1 MDLPSPRS
9 LVPSRDA
16 HTVASGVSLLG
27 SDKDLVANDLGLVG
41 RSAALLRVR
50 DAIEKVA
57 RAPRTTV
64 LVTGESGTGKEL
76 VARAIHA
83 RSSRAAGPFVAVNC
97 AALSAELFAS
107 ELFGHEAGAFTGALP
122 KGRKGLLAAAEGGTL
137 LLDEIGEL
145 DPAVQAQLLRVLQER
160 VYRSVGG
167 TRDIPMD
174 VRIVAATH
182 RDLQDLVASGRFRE
196 DLWYRLNVASIHL
209 PALRERAADI
219 PDLCRHLLD
228 RVALDHGLGAIAI
241 ADEALANLGSREWP
255 GNVRELA
262 HALERA
268 AIRSSGERIE
278 LEHIDE
284 AATVPVRACTTG
296 RLVLEVEELSI
307 DAVERSLI
315 TRVLAESNGNRSLA
329 ARTLGVHRA
338 TLYGKLRAHGLSL
351 QAG

>member
-1 MDLPSPRS
+1 MELSPTTTG
-9 LVPSRDA
+9 DA
-16 HTVASGVSLLG
+16 AS
-27 SDKDLVANDLGLVG
+27 DLGLVG

-50 DAIEKVA
+50 DAVEKIA

-64 LVTGESGTGKEL
+64 LITGESGTGKEL
-76 VARAIHA
+76 VARAIHE
-83 RSSRAAGPFVAVNC
+83 RSNRRTGPFVAVNC

-145 DPAVQAQLLRVLQER
+145 GPAVQAQLLRVLQER
-160 VYRSVGG
+160 VYRPVGG

-182 RDLQDLVASGRFRE
+182 RDLQELVAADRFRE

-209 PALRERAADI
+209 PPLRERATDV
-219 PDLCRHLLD
+219 PDLCRHILD
-228 RVALDHGLGAIAI
+228 RIAIEHGSGPIAIQADALDDLGRR
-241 ADEALANLGSREWP
+241 DWS

-268 AIRSSGERIE
+268 AIRSGGAQVER
-278 LEHIDE
+278 EHLDSETIAVSRPSKSSNDD
-284 AATVPVRACTTG
+284 
-296 RLVLEVEELSI
+296 RLVLEVEGLSI
-307 DAVERSLI
+307 QAVERSLI
-315 TRVLAESNGNRSLA
+315 ARVMTESGGNRSLA

-338 TLYGKLRAHGLSL
+338 TLYGKLRAHGL
-351 QAG
+351 AAPVG

>member
-1 MDLPSPRS
+1 MEALPIPTA
-9 LVPSRDA
+9 VPP
-16 HTVASGVSLLG
+16 H
-27 SDKDLVANDLGLVG
+27 DLGLVG

-50 DAIEKVA
+50 DAIGKVA

-97 AALSAELFAS
+97 AALSAELFAA
-107 ELFGHEAGAFTGALP
+107 ELFGHEPGAFTGALP

-160 VYRSVGG
+160 VYRPVGG

-174 VRIVAATH
+174 VRIIAATH
-182 RDLQDLVASGRFRE
+182 RDLQELVAAGRFRE
-196 DLWYRLNVASIHL
+196 DLWYRLNVASIQL
-209 PALRERAADI
+209 PALRERAADV
-219 PDLCRHLLD
+219 PDLCRHLLE
-228 RVALDHGLGAIAI
+228 RIALDHGLGEIALS
-241 ADEALANLGSREWP
+241 DEAAAELTGREWP
-255 GNVRELA
+255 GNVRELS

-268 AIRSSGERIE
+268 AIRSGGERIE
-278 LEHIDE
+278 REHLEE
-284 AATVPVRACTTG
+284 AGSTPERARTTG
-296 RLVLEVEELSI
+296 RLMLEIEDLSL

-315 TRVLAESNGNRSLA
+315 ARVLAESGGNRSLA

-338 TLYGKLRAHGLSL
+338 TLYGKLRALGMAA

>member
-1 MDLPSPRS
+1 MDLPPKERREADP
-9 LVPSRDA
+9 VRTDM
-16 HTVASGVSLLG
+16 
-27 SDKDLVANDLGLVG
+27 GLVG

-50 DAIEKVA
+50 DAVEKVA

-160 VYRSVGG
+160 VYRPVGG
-167 TRDIPMD
+167 TRDVPMD

-182 RDLQDLVASGRFRE
+182 RDLQELVAAGRFRE

-209 PALRERAADI
+209 PALRERAADV
-219 PDLCRHLLD
+219 PDLCRHLLERIAD
-228 RVALDHGLGAIAI
+228 DHGSSAIAI
-241 ADEALANLGSREWP
+241 SDEALAELGRRAWA

-268 AIRSSGERIE
+268 AIRAGGGPIE
-278 LEHIDE
+278 LEHVEDATPATPARP
-284 AATVPVRACTTG
+284 AAG
-296 RLVLEVEELSI
+296 RLVLEIEELSI

-315 TRVLAESNGNRSLA
+315 ARVLAESGGNRSLA

-338 TLYGKLRAHGLSL
+338 TLYGKLRAHGMSL

>member
-1 MDLPSPRS
+1 MELSPVTTGEATS
-9 LVPSRDA
+9 
-16 HTVASGVSLLG
+16 
-27 SDKDLVANDLGLVG
+27 DLGLVG
-41 RSAALLRVR
+41 RSAVLLRVR
-50 DAIEKVA
+50 DAVEKVA

-64 LVTGESGTGKEL
+64 LITGESGTGKEL

-83 RSSRAAGPFVAVNC
+83 RSSRRAGPFVAVNC

-145 DPAVQAQLLRVLQER
+145 GPAVQAQLLRVLQER
-160 VYRSVGG
+160 VYRPVGG

-182 RDLQDLVASGRFRE
+182 RDLQELVAADRFRE

-209 PALRERAADI
+209 PPLRERASDV
-219 PDLCRHLLD
+219 PDLCRHILQRIAVD
-228 RVALDHGLGAIAI
+228 HGSGAIEIATDALD
-241 ADEALANLGSREWP
+241 ELAHREWP

-268 AIRSSGERIE
+268 AIRAGGERVE
-278 LEHIDE
+278 REHLDAGTPAI
-284 AATVPVRACTTG
+284 ARVSKPVNDG
-296 RLVLEVEELSI
+296 RMVLEVEGLSI
-307 DAVERSLI
+307 EAVERSLI
-315 TRVLAESNGNRSLA
+315 ARVMVECGGNRSLA

-338 TLYGKLRAHGLSL
+338 TLYGKLRAHGLAASV
-351 QAG
+351 G

>member
-1 MDLPSPRS
+1 MELSPDTTGATTS
-9 LVPSRDA
+9 
-16 HTVASGVSLLG
+16 
-27 SDKDLVANDLGLVG
+27 DLGLVG
-41 RSAALLRVR
+41 RSAVLLRVR
-50 DAIEKVA
+50 DAVEKVA

-64 LVTGESGTGKEL
+64 LITGESGTGKEL

-83 RSSRAAGPFVAVNC
+83 RSSRRAGPFVAVNC

-145 DPAVQAQLLRVLQER
+145 GPAVQAQLLRVLQER
-160 VYRSVGG
+160 VYRPVGG
-167 TRDIPMD
+167 TRDVPMD

-182 RDLQDLVASGRFRE
+182 RDLQELVAADRFRE

-209 PALRERAADI
+209 PPLRERASDV
-219 PDLCRHLLD
+219 PDLCRHILD
-228 RVALDHGLGAIAI
+228 RVAIDHGSDAIEIAPDALDDLGR
-241 ADEALANLGSREWP
+241 REWP

-268 AIRSSGERIE
+268 AIRAGGARVEREHLDGET
-278 LEHIDE
+278 
-284 AATVPVRACTTG
+284 AAIQRSAKLTNDG
-296 RLVLEVEELSI
+296 RMVLEVEGLSI
-307 DAVERSLI
+307 EAVERSLI
-315 TRVLAESNGNRSLA
+315 ARVMTESGGNRSLA

-338 TLYGKLRAHGLSL
+338 TLYGKLRAHGLAAT
-351 QAG
+351 AG

>member
-1 MDLPSPRS
+1 MELPPTTT
-9 LVPSRDA
+9 RDA
-16 HTVASGVSLLG
+16 AP
-27 SDKDLVANDLGLVG
+27 DLGLVG

-50 DAIEKVA
+50 DAVEKVA

-64 LVTGESGTGKEL
+64 LITGESGTGKEL

-83 RSSRAAGPFVAVNC
+83 RSNRRAGPFVAVNC

-145 DPAVQAQLLRVLQER
+145 GPAVQAQLLRVLQER
-160 VYRSVGG
+160 VYRPVGG
-167 TRDIPMD
+167 THDVPMD

-182 RDLQDLVASGRFRE
+182 RDLQELVATDRFRE

-209 PALRERAADI
+209 PPLRERAGDV
-219 PDLCRHLLD
+219 PDLCRHILD
-228 RVALDHGLGAIAI
+228 RIAIDHGSEAITIAADVLG
-241 ADEALANLGSREWP
+241 DLGRREWP

-268 AIRSSGERIE
+268 VIRAGGAHIER
-278 LEHIDE
+278 EHLSCDTSPAE
-284 AATVPVRACTTG
+284 RPANTTG
-296 RLVLEVEELSI
+296 EGRIVLEVEGLSI
-307 DAVERSLI
+307 QAVERSLI
-315 TRVLAESNGNRSLA
+315 ARVMSESKGNRSLA
-329 ARTLGVHRA
+329 ARTLGLHRA
-338 TLYGKLRAHGLSL
+338 TLYGKLRAHGL
-351 QAG
+351 AAPVG